1 MAVSLDQ
8 KQNYR
13 KLAVKI
19 LTILVGLTC
28 YAIGT
33 ALFVLPTDMIAAG
46 TTGLALL
53 AEHYWGISLS
63 GFVAVF
69 NVLMFL
75 LGLIELG
82 KEFALSTL
90 IATFY
95 YPFALDQAI
104 RVVGDHVFT
113 EDPMLCA
120 VFAGLMIGFS
130 LGIVIKAGAST
141 GGMDIPPL
149 ILKKK
154 FGLPVSVMLYAFDVT
169 ILILQMLFS
178 DKEEILYGIL
188 LVMIYTV
195 VLDRV
200 LLIGTS
206 QTQVKIVSKKYM
218 EINEKIIH
226 ELDRGSTLI
235 HATTGFMKKE
245 QPIVM
250 TVISNRE
257 LGALN
262 RLVMETDPQAFMIV
276 GNINEVKGRGFTQE
290 KVYRKE
296 A

>member
-149 ILKKK
+149 VLKKRV
-154 FGLPVSVMLYAFDVT
+154 GIPVSVSMYAFDFV
-169 ILILQMLFS
+169 ILLTQLTFR
-178 DKEEILYGIL
+178 DKEKILYGLIM
-188 LVMIYTV
+188 VMIYTV
-195 VLDRV
+195 VLDKV
-200 LLIGTS
+200 L
-206 QTQVKIVSKKYM
+206 VKIVSGQY
-218 EINEKIIH
+218 ERISALIQEK
-226 ELDRGSTLI
+226 LDRGVTLLYI
-235 HATTGFMKKE
+235 EGGHSG
-245 QPIVM
+245 QPSKAVL
-250 TVISNRE
+250 TVVSPRE
-257 LGALN
+257 LARLN
-262 RLVMETDPQAFMIV
+262 SLVTEVDENAFMIISQV
-276 GNINEVKGRGFTQE
+276 GEVHGRGFTLM
-290 KVYRKE
+290 KKYT
-296 A
+296 

>member
-104 RVVGDHVFT
+104 RVVG
-113 EDPMLCA
+113 
-120 VFAGLMIGFS
+120 
-130 LGIVIKAGAST
+130 
-141 GGMDIPPL
+141 GMDIPPL
-149 ILKKK
+149 VLQKRVGI
-154 FGLPVSVMLYAFDVT
+154 PVSVSMFAFDFV
-169 ILILQMLFS
+169 ILLTQLTFR
-178 DKEEILYGIL
+178 DKEKILYGLIM
-188 LVMIYTV
+188 VMIYTV
-195 VLDRV
+195 VLDKV
-200 LLIGTS
+200 LMMGAR
-206 QTQVKIVSKKYM
+206 QMQVKIVSGQY
-218 EINEKIIH
+218 ERISALIQEK
-226 ELDRGSTLI
+226 LDRGVTLLYI
-235 HATTGFMKKE
+235 EGGHSG
-245 QPIVM
+245 QPSKAVL
-250 TVISNRE
+250 TVVSPRE
-257 LGALN
+257 LARLN
-262 RLVMETDPQAFMIV
+262 SLVTEVDENAFMIISQV
-276 GNINEVKGRGFTQE
+276 GEVHGRGFTLM
-290 KVYRKE
+290 KKYT
-296 A
+296 

>member
-120 VFAGLMIGFS
+120 VFAGLMIGFY
-130 LGIVIKAGAST
+130 LGIVIQAGAST

-149 ILKKK
+149 VLKKRV
-154 FGLPVSVMLYAFDVT
+154 GIPVSVSMYAFDFV
-169 ILILQMLFS
+169 ILLTQLTFR
-178 DKEEILYGIL
+178 DKEKILYGLIM
-188 LVMIYTV
+188 VMIYTV
-195 VLDRV
+195 VLDKV
-200 LLIGTS
+200 LMMGAR
-206 QTQVKIVSKKYM
+206 QMQVKIVSGQY
-218 EINEKIIH
+218 ERISALIQEK
-226 ELDRGSTLI
+226 LDRGVTLLYI
-235 HATTGFMKKE
+235 EGGHSG
-245 QPIVM
+245 QPSKAVL
-250 TVISNRE
+250 TVVSPRE
-257 LGALN
+257 LARLN
-262 RLVMETDPQAFMIV
+262 SLVTEVDENAFMIISQV
-276 GNINEVKGRGFTQE
+276 GEVHGRGFTLM
-290 KVYRKE
+290 KKYT
-296 A
+296 

>member
-141 GGMDIPPL
+141 GGMEIPPL
-149 ILKKK
+149 VLKKRV
-154 FGLPVSVMLYAFDVT
+154 GIPVSVSMYAFDFV
-169 ILILQMLFS
+169 ILLTQLTFR
-178 DKEEILYGIL
+178 DKEKILYGLIM
-188 LVMIYTV
+188 VMIYTV
-195 VLDRV
+195 VLDKV
-200 LLIGTS
+200 LMMGAR
-206 QTQVKIVSKKYM
+206 QMQVKIVSGQY
-218 EINEKIIH
+218 ERISALIQEK
-226 ELDRGSTLI
+226 LDRGVTLLYI
-235 HATTGFMKKE
+235 EGGHSG
-245 QPIVM
+245 QPSKAVL
-250 TVISNRE
+250 TVVSPRE
-257 LGALN
+257 LARLN
-262 RLVMETDPQAFMIV
+262 SLVTEVDENAFMIISQV
-276 GNINEVKGRGFTQE
+276 GEVHGRGFTLM
-290 KVYRKE
+290 KKYT
-296 A
+296 

>member
-149 ILKKK
+149 VLKKRV
-154 FGLPVSVMLYAFDVT
+154 GIPVSVSMYAFDFV
-169 ILILQMLFS
+169 ILLTQLTFR
-178 DKEEILYGIL
+178 DKEKILYGLIM
-188 LVMIYTV
+188 VMIYTV
-195 VLDRV
+195 VLDKV
-200 LLIGTS
+200 LMMGAR
-206 QTQVKIVSKKYM
+206 QMQVKIVSGQY
-218 EINEKIIH
+218 ERISALIQEK
-226 ELDRGSTLI
+226 LDRGVTLLYI
-235 HATTGFMKKE
+235 EGGHSG
-245 QPIVM
+245 QPSKAVL
-250 TVISNRE
+250 TVVSPRE
-257 LGALN
+257 LARLN
-262 RLVMETDPQAFMIV
+262 SLVTEVDENAFMIISQV
-276 GNINEVKGRGFTQE
+276 GEVHGRGFTM
-290 KVYRKE
+290 KKKYT
-296 A
+296 

>member
-130 LGIVIKAGAST
+130 LGIVIKAWAST

-149 ILKKK
+149 VLKKRV
-154 FGLPVSVMLYAFDVT
+154 GIPVSVSMYAFDFV
-169 ILILQMLFS
+169 ILLTQLTFR
-178 DKEEILYGIL
+178 DKEKILYGLIM
-188 LVMIYTV
+188 VMIYTV
-195 VLDRV
+195 VLDKV
-200 LLIGTS
+200 LMMGAR
-206 QTQVKIVSKKYM
+206 QMQVKIVSGQY
-218 EINEKIIH
+218 ERISALIQEK
-226 ELDRGSTLI
+226 LDRGVTLLYI
-235 HATTGFMKKE
+235 EGGHSG
-245 QPIVM
+245 QPSKAVL
-250 TVISNRE
+250 TVVSPRE
-257 LGALN
+257 LARLN
-262 RLVMETDPQAFMIV
+262 SLVTEVDENAFMIISQV
-276 GNINEVKGRGFTQE
+276 GEVHGRGFTLM
-290 KVYRKE
+290 KKYT
-296 A
+296 

>member
-90 IATFY
+90 IVTFY

-104 RVVGDHVFT
+104 RVVGDH
-113 EDPMLCA
+113 

-149 ILKKK
+149 VLKKRV
-154 FGLPVSVMLYAFDVT
+154 GIPVSVSMYAFDFV
-169 ILILQMLFS
+169 ILLTQLTFR
-178 DKEEILYGIL
+178 DKEKILYGLIM
-188 LVMIYTV
+188 VMIYTV
-195 VLDRV
+195 VLDKV
-200 LLIGTS
+200 LMMGAR
-206 QTQVKIVSKKYM
+206 QMQVKIVSGQY
-218 EINEKIIH
+218 ERISALIQEK
-226 ELDRGSTLI
+226 LDRGVTLLYI
-235 HATTGFMKKE
+235 EGGHSG
-245 QPIVM
+245 QPSKAVL
-250 TVISNRE
+250 TVVSPRE
-257 LGALN
+257 LARLN
-262 RLVMETDPQAFMIV
+262 SLVTEVDENAFMIISQV
-276 GNINEVKGRGFTQE
+276 GEVHGRGFTLM
-290 KVYRKE
+290 KKYT
-296 A
+296 

>member
-149 ILKKK
+149 VLKKRV
-154 FGLPVSVMLYAFDVT
+154 GIPVSVCMYAFDFV
-169 ILILQMLFS
+169 ILLTQLTFR
-178 DKEEILYGIL
+178 DKEKILYGLIM
-188 LVMIYTV
+188 VMIYTV
-195 VLDRV
+195 VLDKV
-200 LLIGTS
+200 LMMGAR
-206 QTQVKIVSKKYM
+206 QMQVKIVSGQY
-218 EINEKIIH
+218 ERISALIQEK
-226 ELDRGSTLI
+226 LDRGVTLLYI
-235 HATTGFMKKE
+235 EGGHSG
-245 QPIVM
+245 QPSKAVL
-250 TVISNRE
+250 TVVSPRE
-257 LGALN
+257 LARLN
-262 RLVMETDPQAFMIV
+262 SLVTEVDENAFMIISQV
-276 GNINEVKGRGFTQE
+276 GEVHGRGFTLM
-290 KVYRKE
+290 KKYT
-296 A
+296 

>member
-149 ILKKK
+149 VLKKRV
-154 FGLPVSVMLYAFDVT
+154 GIPVSVSMYAFDFV
-169 ILILQMLFS
+169 ILLTQLTFR
-178 DKEEILYGIL
+178 DKEKILYGLIM
-188 LVMIYTV
+188 VMIYTV
-195 VLDRV
+195 VLDKV
-200 LLIGTS
+200 LMMGAR
-206 QTQVKIVSKKYM
+206 QMQVKIVSGQY
-218 EINEKIIH
+218 ERISALIQEK
-226 ELDRGSTLI
+226 LDRGVTLLYI
-235 HATTGFMKKE
+235 EGGHSG
-245 QPIVM
+245 QPSKAVL
-250 TVISNRE
+250 TVVSPRE
-257 LGALN
+257 LARLN
-262 RLVMETDPQAFMIV
+262 SLVTEVDENAFMIITQV
-276 GNINEVKGRGFTQE
+276 GEVHGRGFTLM
-290 KVYRKE
+290 KKYT
-296 A
+296 

>member
-8 KQNYR
+8 KQTYR

-149 ILKKK
+149 VLKKRV
-154 FGLPVSVMLYAFDVT
+154 GIPVSVSMYAFDFV
-169 ILILQMLFS
+169 ILLTQLTFR
-178 DKEEILYGIL
+178 DKEKILYGLIM
-188 LVMIYTV
+188 VMIYTV
-195 VLDRV
+195 VLDKV
-200 LLIGTS
+200 LMMGAR
-206 QTQVKIVSKKYM
+206 QMQVKIVSGQY
-218 EINEKIIH
+218 ERISALIQEK
-226 ELDRGSTLI
+226 LDRGVTLLYI
-235 HATTGFMKKE
+235 EGGHSG
-245 QPIVM
+245 QPSKAVL
-250 TVISNRE
+250 TVVSPRE
-257 LGALN
+257 LARLN
-262 RLVMETDPQAFMIV
+262 SLVTEVDENAFMIISQV
-276 GNINEVKGRGFTQE
+276 GEVHGRGFTLM
-290 KVYRKE
+290 KKYT
-296 A
+296 

>member
-19 LTILVGLTC
+19 ITILVGLTC

-149 ILKKK
+149 VLKKRV
-154 FGLPVSVMLYAFDVT
+154 GIPVSVSMYAFDFV
-169 ILILQMLFS
+169 ILLTQLTFR
-178 DKEEILYGIL
+178 DKEKILYGLIM
-188 LVMIYTV
+188 VMIYTV
-195 VLDRV
+195 VLDKV
-200 LLIGTS
+200 LMMGAR
-206 QTQVKIVSKKYM
+206 QMQVKIVSGQY
-218 EINEKIIH
+218 ERISALIQEK
-226 ELDRGSTLI
+226 LDRGVTLLYI
-235 HATTGFMKKE
+235 EGGHSG
-245 QPIVM
+245 QPSKAVL
-250 TVISNRE
+250 TVVSPRE
-257 LGALN
+257 LARLN
-262 RLVMETDPQAFMIV
+262 SLVTEVDENAFMIISQV
-276 GNINEVKGRGFTQE
+276 GEVHGRGFTLM
-290 KVYRKE
+290 KKYT
-296 A
+296 

>member
-33 ALFVLPTDMIAAG
+33 ALFVLPTEMIAAG

-149 ILKKK
+149 VLKKRV
-154 FGLPVSVMLYAFDVT
+154 GIPVSVSMYAFDFV
-169 ILILQMLFS
+169 ILLTQLTFR
-178 DKEEILYGIL
+178 DKEKILYGLIM
-188 LVMIYTV
+188 VMIYTV
-195 VLDRV
+195 VLDKV
-200 LLIGTS
+200 LMMGAR
-206 QTQVKIVSKKYM
+206 QMQVKIVSGQY
-218 EINEKIIH
+218 ERISALIQEK
-226 ELDRGSTLI
+226 LDRGVTLLYI
-235 HATTGFMKKE
+235 EGGHSG
-245 QPIVM
+245 QPSKAVL
-250 TVISNRE
+250 TVVSPRE
-257 LGALN
+257 LARLN
-262 RLVMETDPQAFMIV
+262 SLVTEVDENAFMIISQV
-276 GNINEVKGRGFTQE
+276 GEVHGRGFTLM
-290 KVYRKE
+290 KKYT
-296 A
+296 

>member
-141 GGMDIPPL
+141 GGMDIPPQN
-149 ILKKK
+149 LKKRV
-154 FGLPVSVMLYAFDVT
+154 GIPVSVSMYAFDFV
-169 ILILQMLFS
+169 ILLTQLTFR
-178 DKEEILYGIL
+178 DKEKILYGLIM
-188 LVMIYTV
+188 VMIYTV
-195 VLDRV
+195 VLDKV
-200 LLIGTS
+200 LMMGAR
-206 QTQVKIVSKKYM
+206 QMQVKIVSGQY
-218 EINEKIIH
+218 ERISALIQEK
-226 ELDRGSTLI
+226 LDRGVTLLYI
-235 HATTGFMKKE
+235 EGGHSG
-245 QPIVM
+245 QPSKAVL
-250 TVISNRE
+250 TVVSPRE
-257 LGALN
+257 LARLN
-262 RLVMETDPQAFMIV
+262 SLVTEVDENAFMIISQV
-276 GNINEVKGRGFTQE
+276 GEVHGRGFTLM
-290 KVYRKE
+290 KKYT
-296 A
+296 

>member
-149 ILKKK
+149 VLKKRV
-154 FGLPVSVMLYAFDVT
+154 GIPVSVSMYAFDFV
-169 ILILQMLFS
+169 ILLTQLTFR
-178 DKEEILYGIL
+178 DKEKILCGLIM
-188 LVMIYTV
+188 VMIYTV
-195 VLDRV
+195 VLDKV
-200 LLIGTS
+200 LMMGAR
-206 QTQVKIVSKKYM
+206 QMQVKIVSGQY
-218 EINEKIIH
+218 ERISALIQEK
-226 ELDRGSTLI
+226 LDRGVTLLYI
-235 HATTGFMKKE
+235 EGGHSG
-245 QPIVM
+245 QPSKAVL
-250 TVISNRE
+250 TVVSPRE
-257 LGALN
+257 LARLN
-262 RLVMETDPQAFMIV
+262 SLVTEVDANAFMIISQV
-276 GNINEVKGRGFTQE
+276 GEVHGRGFTLM
-290 KVYRKE
+290 KKYT
-296 A
+296 

>member
-130 LGIVIKAGAST
+130 LGIVIKAGDST

-149 ILKKK
+149 VLKKRV
-154 FGLPVSVMLYAFDVT
+154 GIPVSVSMYAFDFV
-169 ILILQMLFS
+169 ILLTQLTFR
-178 DKEEILYGIL
+178 DKEKILYGLIM
-188 LVMIYTV
+188 VMIYTV
-195 VLDRV
+195 VLDKV
-200 LLIGTS
+200 LMMGAR
-206 QTQVKIVSKKYM
+206 QMQVKIVSGQY
-218 EINEKIIH
+218 ERISALIQEK
-226 ELDRGSTLI
+226 LDRGVTLLYI
-235 HATTGFMKKE
+235 EGGHSG
-245 QPIVM
+245 QPSKAVL
-250 TVISNRE
+250 TVVSPRE
-257 LGALN
+257 LARLN
-262 RLVMETDPQAFMIV
+262 SLVTEVDENAFMIISQV
-276 GNINEVKGRGFTQE
+276 GEVHGRGFTLM
-290 KVYRKE
+290 KKYT
-296 A
+296 

>member
-104 RVVGDHVFT
+104 RGVGDHVFT

-149 ILKKK
+149 VLKKRV
-154 FGLPVSVMLYAFDVT
+154 GIPVSVSMYAFDFV
-169 ILILQMLFS
+169 ILLTQLTFR
-178 DKEEILYGIL
+178 DKEKILYGLIM
-188 LVMIYTV
+188 VMIYTV
-195 VLDRV
+195 VLDKV
-200 LLIGTS
+200 LMMGAR
-206 QTQVKIVSKKYM
+206 QMQVKIVSGQY
-218 EINEKIIH
+218 ERISALIQEK
-226 ELDRGSTLI
+226 LDRGVTLLYI
-235 HATTGFMKKE
+235 EGGHSG
-245 QPIVM
+245 QPSKAVL
-250 TVISNRE
+250 TVVSPRE
-257 LGALN
+257 LARLN
-262 RLVMETDPQAFMIV
+262 SLVTEVDANAFMIISQV
-276 GNINEVKGRGFTQE
+276 GEVHGRGFTLM
-290 KVYRKE
+290 KKYT
-296 A
+296 

>member
-149 ILKKK
+149 VLKKRV
-154 FGLPVSVMLYAFDVT
+154 GIPVSVSMYAFDFV
-169 ILILQMLFS
+169 ILLTQLTFR
-178 DKEEILYGIL
+178 DKEKILYGLIM
-188 LVMIYTV
+188 VMIYTV
-195 VLDRV
+195 VLDKV
-200 LLIGTS
+200 LMMGAR
-206 QTQVKIVSKKYM
+206 QMQVKIVSGQY
-218 EINEKIIH
+218 ERISALIQEK
-226 ELDRGSTLI
+226 LDRGVTLLYI
-235 HATTGFMKKE
+235 EGGHSG
-245 QPIVM
+245 QPSKAVL
-250 TVISNRE
+250 TVVSPRE
-257 LGALN
+257 LARLN
-262 RLVMETDPQAFMIV
+262 SLVTEVDANAFMIISQV
-276 GNINEVKGRGFTQE
+276 GEVHGRGFTLM
-290 KVYRKE
+290 KKYT
-296 A
+296 

>member
-149 ILKKK
+149 VLKKRV
-154 FGLPVSVMLYAFDVT
+154 GIPVSVSMYAFDFV
-169 ILILQMLFS
+169 ILLTQLTFRE
-178 DKEEILYGIL
+178 KEKILYGLIM
-188 LVMIYTV
+188 VMIYTV
-195 VLDRV
+195 VLDKV
-200 LLIGTS
+200 LMMGAR
-206 QTQVKIVSKKYM
+206 QMQVKIVSGQY
-218 EINEKIIH
+218 ERISALIQEK
-226 ELDRGSTLI
+226 LDRGVTLLYI
-235 HATTGFMKKE
+235 EGGHSG
-245 QPIVM
+245 QPSKAVL
-250 TVISNRE
+250 TVVSPRE
-257 LGALN
+257 LARLN
-262 RLVMETDPQAFMIV
+262 SLVTEVDENAFMIISQV
-276 GNINEVKGRGFTQE
+276 GEVHGRGFTLM
-290 KVYRKE
+290 KKYT
-296 A
+296 

>member
-75 LGLIELG
+75 LGLTELG

-149 ILKKK
+149 VLKKRV
-154 FGLPVSVMLYAFDVT
+154 GIPVSVSMYAFDFV
-169 ILILQMLFS
+169 ILLTQLTFR
-178 DKEEILYGIL
+178 DKEKILYGLIM
-188 LVMIYTV
+188 VMIYTV
-195 VLDRV
+195 VLDKV
-200 LLIGTS
+200 LMMGAR
-206 QTQVKIVSKKYM
+206 QMQVKIVSGQY
-218 EINEKIIH
+218 ERISALIQEK
-226 ELDRGSTLI
+226 LDRGVTLLYI
-235 HATTGFMKKE
+235 EGGHSG
-245 QPIVM
+245 QPSKAVL
-250 TVISNRE
+250 TVVSPRE
-257 LGALN
+257 LARLN
-262 RLVMETDPQAFMIV
+262 SLVTEVDENAFMIISQV
-276 GNINEVKGRGFTQE
+276 GEVHGRGFTLM
-290 KVYRKE
+290 KKYT
-296 A
+296 

>member
-120 VFAGLMIGFS
+120 VFAGLTIGFS

-149 ILKKK
+149 VLKKRV
-154 FGLPVSVMLYAFDVT
+154 GIPVSVSMYAFDFV
-169 ILILQMLFS
+169 ILLTQLTFR
-178 DKEEILYGIL
+178 DKEKILYGLIM
-188 LVMIYTV
+188 VMIYTV
-195 VLDRV
+195 VLDKV
-200 LLIGTS
+200 LMMGAR
-206 QTQVKIVSKKYM
+206 QMQVKIVSGQY
-218 EINEKIIH
+218 ERISALIQEK
-226 ELDRGSTLI
+226 LDRGVTLLYI
-235 HATTGFMKKE
+235 EGGHSG
-245 QPIVM
+245 QPSKAVL
-250 TVISNRE
+250 TVVSPRE
-257 LGALN
+257 LARLN
-262 RLVMETDPQAFMIV
+262 SLVTEVDENAFMIISQV
-276 GNINEVKGRGFTQE
+276 GEVHGRGFTLM
-290 KVYRKE
+290 KKYT
-296 A
+296 

>member
-149 ILKKK
+149 VLKKRV
-154 FGLPVSVMLYAFDVT
+154 GIPVSVSMYAFDFV
-169 ILILQMLFS
+169 ILLTQLTFR
-178 DKEEILYGIL
+178 DKEKILYGLIM
-188 LVMIYTV
+188 VMIYTV
-195 VLDRV
+195 VLDKV
-200 LLIGTS
+200 LMMGAR
-206 QTQVKIVSKKYM
+206 QMQVKIVSGQY
-218 EINEKIIH
+218 ERISALIQEK
-226 ELDRGSTLI
+226 LDRGVTLLYI
-235 HATTGFMKKE
+235 EGGHSG
-245 QPIVM
+245 QPSKAVL
-250 TVISNRE
+250 TVVSPRE
-257 LGALN
+257 LARLN
-262 RLVMETDPQAFMIV
+262 SLVTEVDENAFMIISQV
-276 GNINEVKGRGFTQE
+276 GEVHGRGFTLM
-290 KVYRKE
+290 KKYT
-296 A
+296 

>member
-69 NVLMFL
+69 NVLMFI

-149 ILKKK
+149 VLKKRV
-154 FGLPVSVMLYAFDVT
+154 GIPVSVSMYAFDFV
-169 ILILQMLFS
+169 ILLTQLTFR
-178 DKEEILYGIL
+178 DKEKILYGLIM
-188 LVMIYTV
+188 VMIYTV
-195 VLDRV
+195 VLDKV
-200 LLIGTS
+200 LMMGAR
-206 QTQVKIVSKKYM
+206 QMQVKIVSGQY
-218 EINEKIIH
+218 ERISALIQEK
-226 ELDRGSTLI
+226 LDRGVTLLYI
-235 HATTGFMKKE
+235 EGGHSG
-245 QPIVM
+245 QPSKAVL
-250 TVISNRE
+250 TVVSPRE
-257 LGALN
+257 LARLN
-262 RLVMETDPQAFMIV
+262 SLVTEVDENAFMIISQV
-276 GNINEVKGRGFTQE
+276 GEVHGRGFTLM
-290 KVYRKE
+290 KKYT
-296 A
+296 

>member
-46 TTGLALL
+46 TTGLTLL

-149 ILKKK
+149 VLKKRV
-154 FGLPVSVMLYAFDVT
+154 GIPVSVSMYAFDFV
-169 ILILQMLFS
+169 ILLTQLTFR
-178 DKEEILYGIL
+178 DKEKILYGLIM
-188 LVMIYTV
+188 VMIYTV
-195 VLDRV
+195 VLDKV
-200 LLIGTS
+200 LMMGAR
-206 QTQVKIVSKKYM
+206 QMQVKIVSGQY
-218 EINEKIIH
+218 ERISALIQEK
-226 ELDRGSTLI
+226 LDRGVTLLYI
-235 HATTGFMKKE
+235 EGGHSG
-245 QPIVM
+245 QPSKAVL
-250 TVISNRE
+250 TVVSPRE
-257 LGALN
+257 LARLN
-262 RLVMETDPQAFMIV
+262 SLVTEVDENAFMIISQV
-276 GNINEVKGRGFTQE
+276 GEVHGRGFTLM
-290 KVYRKE
+290 KKYT
-296 A
+296 

>member
-53 AEHYWGISLS
+53 AEHYWGITLS

-149 ILKKK
+149 VLKKRV
-154 FGLPVSVMLYAFDVT
+154 GIPVSVSMYAFDFV
-169 ILILQMLFS
+169 ILLTQLTFR
-178 DKEEILYGIL
+178 DKEKILYGLIM
-188 LVMIYTV
+188 VMIYTV
-195 VLDRV
+195 VLDKV
-200 LLIGTS
+200 LMMGAR
-206 QTQVKIVSKKYM
+206 QMQVKIVSGQY
-218 EINEKIIH
+218 ERISALIQEK
-226 ELDRGSTLI
+226 LDRGVTLLYI
-235 HATTGFMKKE
+235 EGGHSG
-245 QPIVM
+245 QPSKAVL
-250 TVISNRE
+250 TVVSPRE
-257 LGALN
+257 LARLN
-262 RLVMETDPQAFMIV
+262 SLVTEVDENAFMIISQV
-276 GNINEVKGRGFTQE
+276 GEVHGRGFTLM
-290 KVYRKE
+290 KKYT
-296 A
+296 

>member
-149 ILKKK
+149 VLKKRV
-154 FGLPVSVMLYAFDVT
+154 GIPVSVSMYAFDFV
-169 ILILQMLFS
+169 ILLTQLTFR
-178 DKEEILYGIL
+178 DKEKILYGLIM
-188 LVMIYTV
+188 VMIYTV
-195 VLDRV
+195 VLDKV
-200 LLIGTS
+200 LMMGAR
-206 QTQVKIVSKKYM
+206 QMQVKIVSGQY
-218 EINEKIIH
+218 ERISALIQEK
-226 ELDRGSTLI
+226 LDRGVTLLYI
-235 HATTGFMKKE
+235 EGGHSG
-245 QPIVM
+245 QPSKAVL
-250 TVISNRE
+250 TVVSPRE
-257 LGALN
+257 LARLN
-262 RLVMETDPQAFMIV
+262 SLVTEVDENAFMIISQV
-276 GNINEVKGRGFTQE
+276 GEVHGRGFTLMT
-290 KVYRKE
+290 KYT
-296 A
+296 

>member
-149 ILKKK
+149 VLKKRV
-154 FGLPVSVMLYAFDVT
+154 GIPVSVSMYAFDFV
-169 ILILQMLFS
+169 ILLTQLTFR
-178 DKEEILYGIL
+178 DKEKILYGLIM
-188 LVMIYTV
+188 VMIYTV
-195 VLDRV
+195 VLDKV
-200 LLIGTS
+200 LMMGAR
-206 QTQVKIVSKKYM
+206 QMQVKIVSGQY
-218 EINEKIIH
+218 ERISALIQEK
-226 ELDRGSTLI
+226 LDRGVTLLYI
-235 HATTGFMKKE
+235 EGGHSG
-245 QPIVM
+245 QPSKAVL
-250 TVISNRE
+250 TVVSPRE
-257 LGALN
+257 LARLN
-262 RLVMETDPQAFMIV
+262 SLVTEVDANAFMIISQV
-276 GNINEVKGRGFTQE
+276 GEVHGRGFTMM
-290 KVYRKE
+290 KKYT
-296 A
+296 

>member
-82 KEFALSTL
+82 KEFVLSTL

-149 ILKKK
+149 VLKKRV
-154 FGLPVSVMLYAFDVT
+154 GIPVSVSMYAFDFV
-169 ILILQMLFS
+169 ILLTQLTFR
-178 DKEEILYGIL
+178 DKEKILYGLIM
-188 LVMIYTV
+188 VMIYTV
-195 VLDRV
+195 VLDKV
-200 LLIGTS
+200 LMMGAR
-206 QTQVKIVSKKYM
+206 QMQVKIVSGQY
-218 EINEKIIH
+218 ERISALIQEK
-226 ELDRGSTLI
+226 LDRGVTLLYI
-235 HATTGFMKKE
+235 EGGHSG
-245 QPIVM
+245 QPSKAVL
-250 TVISNRE
+250 TVVSPRE
-257 LGALN
+257 LARLN
-262 RLVMETDPQAFMIV
+262 SLVTEVDENAFMIISQV
-276 GNINEVKGRGFTQE
+276 GEVHGRGFTLM
-290 KVYRKE
+290 KKYT
-296 A
+296 

>member
-104 RVVGDHVFT
+104 RVVWDHVFT

-130 LGIVIKAGAST
+130 LGIVIKAWAST

-149 ILKKK
+149 VLKKRV
-154 FGLPVSVMLYAFDVT
+154 GIPVSVSMYAFDFV
-169 ILILQMLFS
+169 ILLTQLTFR
-178 DKEEILYGIL
+178 DKEKILYGLIM
-188 LVMIYTV
+188 VMIYTV
-195 VLDRV
+195 VLDKV
-200 LLIGTS
+200 LMMGAR
-206 QTQVKIVSKKYM
+206 QMQVKIVSGQY
-218 EINEKIIH
+218 ERISALIQEK
-226 ELDRGSTLI
+226 LDRGVTLLYI
-235 HATTGFMKKE
+235 EGGHSG
-245 QPIVM
+245 QPSKAVL
-250 TVISNRE
+250 TVVSPRE
-257 LGALN
+257 LARLN
-262 RLVMETDPQAFMIV
+262 SLVTEVDENAFMIISQV
-276 GNINEVKGRGFTQE
+276 GEVHGRGFTLM
-290 KVYRKE
+290 KKYT
-296 A
+296 